1 MDQRLQWIR
10 FSRLNL
16 FAVALG
22 TVFWIGQIHSPHPSI
37 AQDNP
42 FTGTSFRLD
51 SDGVRVSSRGFEASA
66 RTDWHTHSAQLL
78 FVKQGQLRYQIEGQP
93 IGEIG
98 LHETT
103 YLPRGVRHWHG
114 ATPEQALTHVSITF
128 PNSAGDPLPIE
139 WMEPVTDAQY
149 AGMASQ

>member
-16 FAVALG
+16 FVVSLG
-22 TVFWIGQIHSPHPSI
+22 TVFWIGQIHTPHPSI

-66 RTDWHTHSAQLL
+66 RTHWHTHSAQLL

-128 PNSAGDPLPIE
+128 PNSAGDPLPIA

-149 AGMASQ
+149 SGMASQ